1 MKDKISLAGDLGSG
15 KSTVAKALAARMGI
29 VYVDTGALYRTVGYA
44 AIRAGIAT
52 KDAAALEAM
61 PFPLTVWR
69 AYDVDPDPGISWTL
83 DREWCEGYARSK
95 GRRVKQM
102 QVSRDQVF
110 AYVSRRGEEEVIVL

>member
-1 MKDKISLAGDLGSG
+1 MHGNEPVS
-15 KSTVAKALAARMGI
+15 STV
-29 VYVDTGALYRTVGYA
+29 
-44 AIRAGIAT
+44 IRSLLNEGRPE
-52 KDAAALEAM
+52 DAAALEAM

-69 AYDVDPDPGISWTL
+69 AYDGDPDPGISWTL
-83 DREWCEGYARSK
+83 DEQWCRGYAKAK